1 MRPEL
6 ETVLK
11 TALTGGSSSSAQIA
25 EAFGVIMDGQAD
37 PIEIASLLTALALR
51 GETSAELAGAAAAM
65 KTRATRIPTR
75 TTGLLDTC
83 GTGGDQ
89 LHTFNIST
97 AAAIV
102 ASAAGVPVAKH
113 GNRQASSK
121 SGSADVLEALG
132 VNINLTPEAV
142 GHCIDEI
149 GIGFCFAR
157 LLHQAMQ
164 HVAPVRQKLGF
175 RTIFNLL
182 GPLTN
187 PAGAE
192 YQLLGTN
199 RVATAKKLAIAK
211 SELGGTRTLVVCGA
225 DQLDEVSLWGTTT
238 VFDVQGSQIT
248 EHHWTAADMGL
259 AECRVEALTVDSP
272 SQSAEVIRKVLA
284 GERGPARDIVL
295 ANAGAALLTA
305 GKAAQLRHAV
315 ELAANAI
322 DSGSAAK
329 KLEALATASQPS

>member
-6 ETVLK
+6 ESVLK

-37 PIEIASLLTALALR
+37 PVEISSLLTALALR
-51 GETSAELAGAAAAM
+51 GETSAEIAGAAAAM
-65 KTRATRIPTR
+65 HARATRIPTK
-75 TTGLLDTC
+75 TSGLLDTC

-121 SGSADVLEALG
+121 SGSADLLEALG

-142 GHCIDEI
+142 GRCIDEV

-182 GPLTN
+182 GPMTN

-199 RVATAKKLAIAK
+199 RIATAKKLAIAK
-211 SELGGTRTLVVCGA
+211 AELGGTRTLVVCGD

-259 AECRVEALTVDSP
+259 SECRVEDLRVDSP
-272 SQSAEVIRKVLA
+272 AQSAQVIRNLLA
-284 GERGPARDIVL
+284 GQPGPARDIVL

-305 GKAAQLRHAV
+305 GKSNLLKHAV
-315 ELAANAI
+315 ALAAEAL
-322 DSGSAAK
+322 DTGAAK
-329 KLEALATASQPS
+329 RKLESLIAASQTA